1 MIVSKICEKISYIKK
16 RKEKIMF
23 TNLFTDGNTGSIKA
37 SCTCG
42 CDCGCDP
49 EDVEKKGRVGGAKR
63 NCRSFC

>member
-1 MIVSKICEKISYIKK
+1 
-16 RKEKIMF
+16 MF

-49 EDVEKKGRVGGAKR
+49 EDVEKKGRVGGAKGTAGASASKDS
-63 NCRSFC
+63 NPSS